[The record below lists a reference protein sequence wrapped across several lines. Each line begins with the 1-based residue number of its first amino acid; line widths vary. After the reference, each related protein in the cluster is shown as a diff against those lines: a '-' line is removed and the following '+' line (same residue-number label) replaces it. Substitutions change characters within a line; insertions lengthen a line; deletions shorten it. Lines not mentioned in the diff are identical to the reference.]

1 MSKVLAIVEAQGG
14 TIRPV
19 TLSALTLARQAAAA
33 LGGSVELL
41 VIGKGVQQLAQAVSA
56 YGDVLVADQPEL
68 EHYLAES
75 WTHVVMAA
83 TRQQNVRLVVAAA
96 TTLGK
101 DLLPR
106 VSGALDA
113 GMASDVSKLVEINPG
128 AARFLR
134 EMWAGN
140 VLGVVE
146 IGGPVAL
153 VTARPTEF
161 APAAPQA
168 SPGTV
173 KALPPVALGGLKT
186 SFAGFTPSVSERPD
200 LTEARVV
207 ASAGRGTRG
216 VEGIKLIEQ
225 LADLFNGAL
234 GATRA
239 VVDAGW
245 LPNDLQ
251 VGQTGKVVAPELYFA
266 VGMSGAI
273 QHLAGM
279 KGSKVIVAINKD
291 EEAPIFSVAD
301 YGLVADL
308 FKAVPELVALIKA
321 NR

>member
-1 MSKVLAIVEAQGG
+1 MSKILTIVEAQGG
-14 TIRPV
+14 AIRSM
-19 TLSALTLARQAAAA
+19 TLNALTLARQAAQD
-33 LGGSVELL
+33 LGGTVTLL
-41 VIGKGVQQLAQAVSA
+41 VVGKDVQPLAQAASA

-68 EHYLAES
+68 EHYLAET
-75 WTHVVMAA
+75 WAKVVDAA
-83 TRQQNVRLVVAAA
+83 ARQIGARLVVAAA
-96 TTLGK
+96 TTQGK
-101 DLLPR
+101 DLMPR

-113 GMASDVSKLVEINPG
+113 GMASDVSKLVAIS
-128 AARFLR
+128 ADKVSFQR

-140 VLGVVE
+140 VLGVIE
-146 IGGPVAL
+146 IDGPMAV

-161 APAAPQA
+161 AAAEPQS

-173 KALPPVALGGLKT
+173 SALPKVAFGEVKT
-186 SFAGFTPSVSERPD
+186 SFVGFAPSLSERPD
-200 LTEARVV
+200 LSEARVV
-207 ASAGRGTRG
+207 ASAGRGTKG
-216 VEGIKLIEQ
+216 TDGIKLVEQ
-225 LADLFNGAL
+225 LADLFGGAL

-266 VGMSGAI
+266 VGLSGAI

-291 EEAPIFSVAD
+291 EEAPIFTVAD

-308 FKAVPELVALIKA
+308 FKVVPELITQIKSQM
-321 NR
+321 